1 MRAQARNSPTL
12 PLFLRHFLSRWT
24 WQMAW
29 RDSRKS
35 RRRLLLCSTAIV
47 LGIAALVAI
56 GSLGK
61 NLKQAIEQQAKALLG
76 ADLVL
81 HTRRTFSPEEEK
93 LVQSLGGAQ
102 AREISFSS
110 MIYFTQSQGTR
121 LAQVRALSGD
131 FPFYGQLQTAPASA
145 AEEFRKG

>member
-1 MRAQARNSPTL
+1 MGPNLTNRRRSSGGENLRAQARNSRNL
-12 PLFLRHFLSRWT
+12 SLFLRHFLSPWT

-56 GSLGK
+56 GALGK
-61 NLKQAIEQQAKALLG
+61 DLKQAIDQQAKTLLG

-81 HTRRTFSPEEEK
+81 HTRRTFSPEQEK

-102 AREISFSS
+102 SREI
-110 MIYFTQSQGTR
+110 
-121 LAQVRALSGD
+121 
-131 FPFYGQLQTAPASA
+131 
-145 AEEFRKG
+145 